1 MSEAKKET
9 TIFQLA
15 DQFIAL
21 ANEISATEKDV
32 SKVGTAFRFAASR
45 FNAFE
50 ASLKSADL
58 AAEKAN
64 ALEWFT
70 KEYKDM
76 LSDNLDDH
84 INNPPL
90 SKEQGA
96 TEQEPAKDDAVQI
109 FSK

>member
-1 MSEAKKET
+1 MSEAEKET

-21 ANEISATEKDV
+21 ANELSGKEQDV
-32 SKVGTAFRFAASR
+32 SKVGTAMRFAASR

-50 ASLKSADL
+50 AALKSADL
-58 AAEKAN
+58 SAEKDA

-76 LSDNLDDH
+76 LNDNLEDH
-84 INNPPL
+84 IKNPPV
-90 SKEQGA
+90 SQAEK
-96 TEQEPAKDDAVQI
+96 TEEPA
-109 FSK
+109 

>member
-21 ANEISATEKDV
+21 ANEINTTEQDV
-32 SKVGTAFRFAASR
+32 SKVGTALRFAASR

-50 ASLKSADL
+50 AALKSADL

-70 KEYKDM
+70 KEYKEM
-76 LSDNLDDH
+76 LTDNLDDH

-90 SKEQGA
+90 SKEQELKAPA
-96 TEQEPAKDDAVQI
+96 TAKDGAVQI
-109 FSK
+109 FTK

>member
-1 MSEAKKET
+1 MSEAEKET

-21 ANEISATEKDV
+21 ANEINAKEQDV
-32 SKVGTAFRFAASR
+32 SKVGTALRFAASR

-50 ASLKSADL
+50 AALKSADL

-70 KEYKDM
+70 KEYKEM
-76 LSDNLDDH
+76 LKDNLDDH

-90 SKEQGA
+90 SKELEA
-96 TEQEPAKDDAVQI
+96 KEQEPAKDDAVQV
-109 FSK
+109 FTK